1 MKTNV
6 TGLHKDAGSQMGFSI
21 VELMTVIAILG
32 ILAAA
37 AVPGFTTFVNN
48 NRLAAVSNDLTATL
62 QSARL
67 EATRRGVQVHLCPS
81 NDGATC
87 VDSATWRGW
96 VAFADTNGNN
106 SVDSG
111 EMLRSMVLRAPIELL
126 AGPELAASGRIV
138 FRHDG
143 FAYDESESNLIAASM
158 RACIATTSPA
168 QNARDLSIRT
178 GGRVSVARTN
188 GGGRCRAPSD
198 P

>member
-1 MKTNV
+1 MRPLQWGSGQMKTDV
-6 TGLHKDAGSQMGFSI
+6 MGLHKDAGAANGFSI

-87 VDSATWRGW
+87 VDSGTW
-96 VAFADTNGNN
+96 
-106 SVDSG
+106 
-111 EMLRSMVLRAPIELL
+111 
-126 AGPELAASGRIV
+126 
-138 FRHDG
+138 
-143 FAYDESESNLIAASM
+143 
-158 RACIATTSPA
+158 
-168 QNARDLSIRT
+168 
-178 GGRVSVARTN
+178 
-188 GGGRCRAPSD
+188 
-198 P
+198 